1 MNYKTSLYN
10 KIIADSEQLSGM
22 QLKELICNEITT
34 IDCLRKWLVK
44 TIYWNES
51 EKKEKTLTE
60 IKNDL
65 SEKYQISVSSIE
77 KMVYGRRW

>member
-10 KIIADSEQLSGM
+10 KIIADSEKLSGFRVN
-22 QLKELICNEITT
+22 ELISDEITT
-34 IDCLRKWLVK
+34 VDCLRKWLVK

-51 EKKEKTLTE
+51 NKKEKTLTE

-65 SEKYQISVSSIE
+65 SDAYQISVSSIE
-77 KMVYGRRW
+77 KIIYGRKW